1 MSGYDIPVCLFV
13 FRRLDTVKM
22 IMSKLQIVKPQ
33 NIYIFADGARE
44 GVEGEQEKVNSVR
57 EYIQESINWEC
68 ESNLFFSDT
77 NLGYAKN
84 IRDGFGKVLTDNP
97 YGIFIEDDAIPS
109 GAFFTYC
116 KYLLKKYRSNKKIQ
130 YIAGFNGI
138 GDNNIIQNSYTFG
151 TTAPMSGA
159 IATWSDRWFGCDF
172 TMREWAEDKK
182 RKKIFHNTYD
192 LEFYRFMAKS
202 NDNVYVKPESE
213 WDIQFDYDMRVK
225 NRVAIVP
232 RGNLANSFGYI
243 DASHTQGDKA
253 GRDMA
258 SYMSFTKR
266 KFVFP
271 MDEPAEIKVNEI
283 YDKYRQ
289 YIFVK
294 VNGNILERYANY
306 LYVDIKDVAY
316 KSLPSPIWNSI
327 KSIYNCLNSVKK

>member
-1 MSGYDIPVCLFV
+1 MRGYDIPVCLFV

-33 NIYIFADGARE
+33 KIYIFADGARD
-44 GVEGEQEKVNSVR
+44 GVEGELEKVNSVR
-57 EYIQESINWEC
+57 EYIKESINWEC
-68 ESNLFFSDT
+68 ESNLFFSDI

-84 IRDGFGKVLTDNP
+84 IRGGFGKVLTDNP

-116 KYLLKKYRSNKKIQ
+116 KYLLKKYKNNNKIQ

-182 RKKIFHNTYD
+182 KKKTFHNTYD

-213 WDIQFDYDMRVK
+213 WDIQFDYDMRLK

-232 RGNLANSFGYI
+232 KGNLANSYGYV
-243 DASHTQGDKA
+243 DASHTQSDKE
-253 GRDMA
+253 GREMA

-266 KFVFP
+266 KFEFP
-271 MDEPAEIKVNEI
+271 MDEPNCIEVNEL

-289 YIFVK
+289 YVFVK
-294 VNGNILERYANY
+294 VNGNIVKRYANY
-306 LYVDIKDVAY
+306 MYKEIKNMAY
-316 KSLPSPIWNSI
+316 ELLPSSLWNEI
-327 KSIYNCLNSVKK
+327 KRLISLFKINLL